1 MCMFNVCCTIKRL
14 KANVKCRMAKGK
26 GQIQL
31 WLLPHNCSQF
41 FNKLKIY
48 EYENENEKEPAN
60 TVRRSKMMMIYGHY
74 FLKILQQ

>member
-1 MCMFNVCCTIKRL
+1 MSN
-14 KANVKCRMAKGK
+14 GK

-31 WLLPHNCSQF
+31 WLLPHNSSQF

-48 EYENENEKEPAN
+48 EYENENENEKEPAN
-60 TVRRSKMMMIYGHY
+60 TVRKGKMMMMMIYGHY

>member
-1 MCMFNVCCTIKRL
+1 MSN
-14 KANVKCRMAKGK
+14 GK

-48 EYENENEKEPAN
+48 EYENEIENENEKEPAN
-60 TVRRSKMMMIYGHY
+60 TVRKGKMMMMIYGHY

>member
-1 MCMFNVCCTIKRL
+1 MSN
-14 KANVKCRMAKGK
+14 GK

-48 EYENENEKEPAN
+48 EYEIENENEKEPAN
-60 TVRRSKMMMIYGHY
+60 TVRKGKMMMMMMIYGHY

>member
-1 MCMFNVCCTIKRL
+1 MSN
-14 KANVKCRMAKGK
+14 GK

-48 EYENENEKEPAN
+48 EYENEIENEKEPAN
-60 TVRRSKMMMIYGHY
+60 TVRKGKMMMMMMMMIYGHY